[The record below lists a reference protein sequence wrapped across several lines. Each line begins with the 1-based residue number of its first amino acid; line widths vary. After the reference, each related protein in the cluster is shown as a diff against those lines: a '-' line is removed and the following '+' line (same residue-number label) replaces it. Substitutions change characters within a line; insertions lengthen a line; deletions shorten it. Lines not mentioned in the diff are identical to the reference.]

1 MIDGKIFFDQSVK
14 LLREHYEN
22 MQEITTAQGD
32 DYITDCLVDYNY
44 FKKYYK
50 MMELDLCKQQALD
63 ADPKVIQQIN
73 VTRKLENIS
82 SIFFIIE
89 EEKESIL
96 DFNKELLKY
105 CKFILL

>member
-1 MIDGKIFFDQSVK
+1 
-14 LLREHYEN
+14 
-22 MQEITTAQGD
+22 MQEITTGQGD

-44 FKKYYK
+44 FKQYYK
-50 MMELDLCKQQALD
+50 MMAADLCKQQALD
-63 ADPKVIQQIN
+63 ADLKVIQQVN
-73 VTRKLENIS
+73 VTRKLGNIS

>member
-1 MIDGKIFFDQSVK
+1 
-14 LLREHYEN
+14 
-22 MQEITTAQGD
+22 MQEITTGQGH

-50 MMELDLCKQQALD
+50 MMAADLCKQQALD
-63 ADPKVIQQIN
+63 ADLKVIQQIN
-73 VTRKLENIS
+73 VTRKLGNIS

-96 DFNKELLKY
+96 DFNK
-105 CKFILL
+105 